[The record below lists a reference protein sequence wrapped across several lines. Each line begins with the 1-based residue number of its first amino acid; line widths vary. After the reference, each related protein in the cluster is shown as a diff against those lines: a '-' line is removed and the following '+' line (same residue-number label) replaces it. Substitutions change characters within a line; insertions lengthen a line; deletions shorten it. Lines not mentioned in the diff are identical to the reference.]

1 MLTTIMIVLLLLAA
15 IIALVL
21 WVLSKVAKSG

>member
-1 MLTTIMIVLLLLAA
+1 MATTIMIVLLLLAA

>member
-1 MLTTIMIVLLLLAA
+1 MITIMIVLLLLAA